1 MIGSRIIVVED
12 EKNLALNIRNSLQNI
27 GYTNTEIT
35 DSSEE
40 VLKKVAETN
49 PSLVLIDIS
58 LTGKIN
64 GKEIANMIGSCFEIP
79 VICITDYLEMSNLNR
94 NSLNEPLS
102 YILKPVAEK
111 DLHVAVEI
119 ALYKHQLERRLRE
132 EKQRLMAIINSM
144 SCAVVVTDTNGY
156 IQMMNP
162 LAESLTNWQ
171 QNEVYGKDIAEVLS
185 LVDKDSGEAI
195 GNLAKKV
202 VEVGTVLRIP
212 ENCILIAK
220 DGTEI
225 PIGDSV
231 APIRNQDG
239 NITGA
244 ILVFQDITQR
254 KQTEA
259 QLHRNAFYD
268 ALTALPN
275 RVLFHDRL
283 KQAFERSKRRNNYRF
298 AVLFLDLD
306 SFKEINDRFGHG
318 MGDDVLVAIARRL
331 ESSLRSGDSVAR
343 FGGDEFTIL
352 LEEIKDVTD
361 ATNVAKRIQDTL
373 KLPLHINGHQMLITA
388 SIGIAL
394 NSSSYDQPESL
405 LRDADIAMYHAKKQ
419 GKACHAVFT
428 VGSGE

>member
-1 MIGSRIIVVED
+1 MIGSKILVIED
-12 EKNLALNIRNSLQNI
+12 EKILAFNIKSSLQNI
-27 GYTNTEIT
+27 GYTNIEIT
-35 DSSEE
+35 DSGEE
-40 VLKKVAETN
+40 ALKKVAETS
-49 PSLVLIDIS
+49 PSLVLIDIC

-64 GKEIANMIGSCFEIP
+64 GEQVANLIKNHFSIP
-79 VICITDYLEMSNLNR
+79 VIYITDYIDKSNLNK
-94 NSLNEPLS
+94 NSLNEPFI
-102 YILKPVAEK
+102 YILKRFAET
-111 DLHVAVEI
+111 DLHIAVEM
-119 ALYKHQLERRLRE
+119 ALYKHQLERRLWE

-185 LVDKDSGEAI
+185 LIDKDTGEAI
-195 GNLAKKV
+195 GNLATKV
-202 VEVGTVLRIP
+202 IEAGTVLRIP

-220 DGTEI
+220 DGTKI

-268 ALTALPN
+268 ALTGLPN
-275 RVLFHDRL
+275 RVLFQDRL

-306 SFKEINDRFGHG
+306 GFKEINDRFGHG
-318 MGDDVLVAIARRL
+318 MGDDVLVAISRRL

-352 LEEIKDVTD
+352 LEEIKDVIG

-394 NSSSYDQPESL
+394 NSSSYEQPENL
-405 LRDADIAMYHAKKQ
+405 LRDADLAMYHAKKQ
-419 GKACHAVFT
+419 GKARHAVFNFL
-428 VGSGE
+428 